1 MRSMGPINYTKI
13 NFTLL
18 QLMHIVGRVELLND
32 IMHLKLRQF
41 VIKFPRSK
49 LNLTNS
55 NKFSLPIN
63 DEIKRIIDKA
73 LGEAI
78 TDAKKFG
85 IIITAKDIEQCSLQD
100 VRLTLQ
106 NTHAMDSNIGIS
118 LGIGSERTTNFTCES
133 LRDYSD
139 DNKNL
144 GENSSYIEVSGPKKR
159 KVIAKSSIIW
169 LLSDSKKKLSS
180 DRLKRVTECSGTL
193 KKSARQL
200 EFIDVAQTNQ
210 LIFQAKE
217 IKTGDWCI
225 FQSKSNDDKFLLGC
239 VLSFRY
245 INGTTKKEKQ
255 YSLDFAPTKHATEA
269 RGVEVLASW
278 NLMENNGTVHSGNK
292 QNSYINIKLYV
303 ATISKQLIGKN
314 EVNGVC
320 IKKDKMSL
328 IENEL
333 FHLKTFV

>member
-1 MRSMGPINYTKI
+1 
-13 NFTLL
+13 
-18 QLMHIVGRVELLND
+18 MHIVGRVELLND

-245 INGTTKKEKQ
+245 INGTAKKEKQ

-269 RGVEVLASW
+269 RGVEVLAS
-278 NLMENNGTVHSGNK
+278 
-292 QNSYINIKLYV
+292 
-303 ATISKQLIGKN
+303 
-314 EVNGVC
+314 
-320 IKKDKMSL
+320 
-328 IENEL
+328 
-333 FHLKTFV
+333 